1 MKRANRTVFLWY
13 TEKSNLFSLSV
24 TTVFK
29 IESITMSGTTDAKVR
44 SRLSFLPDY
53 NEQDH
58 LSRYLD
64 EPVCRLGNAFR
75 LYDKN
80 QPVCR
85 RINSLNSQYYTGCP
99 ESRCTN
105 LKHKCVSH
113 GEMKKKRL
121 KCRVTKRLWQKCQF
135 ERDGRNFWIS
145 RLLERTF
152 L

>member
-1 MKRANRTVFLWY
+1 
-13 TEKSNLFSLSV
+13 
-24 TTVFK
+24 
-29 IESITMSGTTDAKVR
+29 MSGTTDAKVR
-44 SRLSFLPDY
+44 SRVSFLPDY

-113 GEMKKKRL
+113 GEMKKK
-121 KCRVTKRLWQKCQF
+121 KI
-135 ERDGRNFWIS
+135 EMPRDEKVVAKMSIWTRWAK
-145 RLLERTF
+145 F
-152 L
+152 LDF